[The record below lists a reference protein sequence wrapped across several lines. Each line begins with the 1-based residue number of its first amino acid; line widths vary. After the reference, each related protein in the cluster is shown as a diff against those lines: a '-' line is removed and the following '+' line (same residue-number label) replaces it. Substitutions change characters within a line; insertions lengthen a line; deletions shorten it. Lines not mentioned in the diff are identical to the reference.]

1 MKIIPFDKLDSI
13 RTNRNKKIV
22 HCHGVFDLLHYGHLQ
37 HLRSAKKFGDILV
50 VTITSDKF
58 VNKGPDRP
66 RFGEVKRAEMLSS
79 LEIVDYVAI
88 SDYKLAIPAIEKLQP
103 NYYVKGPDYKDKN
116 SDITGGIKLE
126 EDTLSNFGGKLIFT
140 DDQVESSTRLINQF
154 MSQWNDEQESMIN
167 RIKNNTGVKKI
178 LELINNFSNLN
189 VLVIGEPI
197 IDTYV
202 FCKPE
207 NLSSKSPSI
216 SSRYINEENY
226 TGGSLAIARHL
237 TELGCKVTL
246 KFTHGGENYFQDML
260 SQFIEE
266 TRCNLD
272 TTIIQNIPTPR
283 KTRYIEPSSAQR
295 MFELIDI
302 RSDQWLHAEPDKFI
316 TSLDD
321 IDNYDM
327 VIVADFGHGLI
338 EGKVLQTINNSKN
351 FISLN
356 VQTNSENY
364 GFNCFHKYK
373 KIDYLSIDE
382 RECRIGMHDRTSSI
396 DSLARELHDKLKI
409 PMSIT
414 LGAKGSMFF
423 DEDGRQNICP
433 SLFNFVLDTTGA
445 GDAYF
450 LLTSLL
456 QNQNIEDPLVIPFLG
471 NIYAGIKTGIIGN
484 SSSVSKIDFI
494 KTLKSI
500 LG

>member
-1 MKIIPFDKLDSI
+1 MKIIPFENLGLI
-13 RTNRNKKIV
+13 RKNTNKKIV

-50 VTITSDKF
+50 VTITSDKY

-66 RFGEVKRAEMLSS
+66 RFGEIKRAEMLSA
-79 LEIVDYVAI
+79 LDIVDYVAI
-88 SDYKLAIPAIEKLQP
+88 SDYQLAIPAIEKLRP
-103 NYYVKGPDYKDKN
+103 NYYVKGPDYKDKD

-126 EDTLSNFGGKLIFT
+126 EDTLNVFDGKLVFT
-140 DDQVESSTRLINQF
+140 DDHAESSTKLINQF
-154 MSQWNDEQESMIN
+154 MSEWNDEQESTIN
-167 RIKNNTGVKKI
+167 RIKNDTGLDKI
-178 LELINNFSNLN
+178 LEIITNFSNLN
-189 VLVIGEPI
+189 ILVIGEPI
-197 IDTYV
+197 VDTYV

-237 TELGCKVTL
+237 TELGCNVSL
-246 KFTHGGENYFQDML
+246 KFTHGGEEYFQDML
-260 SQFIEE
+260 SKFIDE
-266 TRCNLD
+266 TQCSVD
-272 TTIIQNIPTPR
+272 ATTIDNIPTPR
-283 KTRYIEPSSAQR
+283 KTRFIEPSSSQR

-302 RSDQWLHAEPDKFI
+302 RSDQWLHSDSSKFV
-316 TSLDD
+316 TSLED
-321 IDNYDM
+321 INNYDM
-327 VIVADFGHGLI
+327 VIVADFGHGLF
-338 EGKVLQTINNSKN
+338 EGKVLDSINNSNN

-364 GFNCFHKYK
+364 GFNCYHKHK
-373 KIDYLSIDE
+373 NFDYLSIDE
-382 RECRIGMHDRTSSI
+382 RECRIGMHDRFSPI
-396 DSLARELHDKLKI
+396 DKLSRKLHDKLKI

-423 DEDGRQNICP
+423 DKDGRQNICP
-433 SLFNFVLDTTGA
+433 SLFNYVVDTTGA

-456 QNQNIEDPLVIPFLG
+456 QKQNIKDPLVIPFLG
-471 NIYAGIKTGIIGN
+471 NVYAGIKTGIIGN

-494 KTLKSI
+494 RTLKSI
-500 LG
+500 LS